1 MKIPFFSALP
11 VVAVLALA
19 MIPLH
24 AEESSKPANEG
35 KPAEQSE
42 AVVTIGGQVRRPG
55 PVPFRKDLT
64 IYAAVQAAGGATE
77 FGSMRRVKVIR
88 GGKVETHDL
97 TKDETKSLLLQK
109 NDTVEVP
116 QKTVFGR

>member
-1 MKIPFFSALP
+1 MKIEP
-11 VVAVLALA
+11 VSVAGVLALSLISA
-19 MIPLH
+19 MPVVS
-24 AEESSKPANEG
+24 AEAPAVNKASE
-35 KPAEQSE
+35 AVE

-88 GGKVETHDL
+88 DG
-97 TKDETKSLLLQK
+97 
-109 NDTVEVP
+109 TV
-116 QKTVFGR
+116 

>member
-1 MKIPFFSALP
+1 MKIQVVSASC
-11 VVAVLALA
+11 VVAFSLFAGMPVGA
-19 MIPLH
+19 
-24 AEESSKPANEG
+24 AEAPAVG
-35 KPAEQSE
+35 KPAEATE

-64 IYAAVQAAGGATE
+64 IYAAVQSAGGATE

-88 GGKVETHDL
+88 DGKVETHDL
-97 TKDETKSLLLQK
+97 TKDEKKSLVLQK

-116 QKTVFGR
+116 QKNLFGR

>member
-1 MKIPFFSALP
+1 MKIPFSSALP
-11 VVAVLALA
+11 AVAAFALA
-19 MIPLH
+19 MVPLH
-24 AEESSKPANEG
+24 AAESPNPTKES

-64 IYAAVQAAGGATE
+64 IYAAVQAAGGPTE

-88 GGKVETHDL
+88 DGKVETHDL

-109 NDTVEVP
+109 NDTIEVP
-116 QKTVFGR
+116 QKTIFGR

>member
-1 MKIPFFSALP
+1 MKKQSVILFSA
-11 VVAVLALA
+11 VALSLVPA
-19 MIPLH
+19 MPLC
-24 AEESSKPANEG
+24 ASGVPKTPEVT
-35 KPAEQSE
+35 Q

-88 GGKVETHDL
+88 DGTVETHDL
-97 TKDETKSLLLQK
+97 TKDDTKSLLLQK
-109 NDTVEVP
+109 NDTIEVP